1 MLPSYVHTASVPKTF
16 LDKRRE
22 LIFNLRVINGGGPTS
37 PVLLINEG
45 KDYIVFGQDRIV
57 LKPARE

>member
-1 MLPSYVHTASVPKTF
+1 MEPSYVHTASVPKTF

-22 LIFNLRVINGGGPTS
+22 LIFNLRAIKGGRSTS